1 MKLMKFQS
9 VKTRE
14 SKKFLAWGNTKGCPL
29 PFVQLQATQRA
40 DFSQDLLHLVLRIM
54 TRWYEASCLFC
65 R

>member
-1 MKLMKFQS
+1 MKLMIFQS

-14 SKKFLAWGNTKGCPL
+14 SKKFLAWGNKKGCPL
-29 PFVQLQATQRA
+29 PVVQLLATQPA
-40 DFSQDLLHLVLRIM
+40 DFSQELLHLVLHIM